1 MISPDKD
8 RGDLSLAGCLR
19 NALRGNRY
27 TEMMNVLTNRTFQR
41 KMKLSEKIPE
51 ESTEI
56 KYL

>member
-8 RGDLSLAGCLR
+8 REHLSLAGCLR
-19 NALRGNRY
+19 HALRGNHS
-27 TEMMNVLTNRTFQR
+27 TETENVLTNRTFQR
-41 KMKLSEKIPE
+41 RMKLSEKIPE